1 MGKEKEVE
9 LHHKGRQGNCSI
21 NEFNLD
27 DMVKDPA
34 CVMIAKRGSG
44 KSVLVREILLHFSK
58 KIPMGIIISP
68 TDEMNRDYSSFVPE
82 SFIYNKFDPD
92 VVKQVLDHQKWAIE
106 KEKERVHKGK
116 KFNSRAFIVMDD
128 CLADKGSWAKDP
140 TTSTL
145 LMNGR
150 HYHIMYILTM
160 QFPLGIKPEL
170 RGNFDYVFLLADDT
184 VSNQKRIYDHYAGMF
199 PNFDAFRQVFEQLT
213 SDYGAMV
220 IVNRGVRKN
229 FLEKIYYY
237 KAQMHDNI
245 KTRIGCGQYN
255 KFHEDNFEKD
265 WIKKIEGNKHN
276 PDFSKQK
283 MRQSKIKVDKIERL
297 KRTFNK

>member
-1 MGKEKEVE
+1 MGKQVE
-9 LHHKGRQGNCSI
+9 LQHRGKRGDCAI

-27 DMVKDPA
+27 DMCDHPA
-34 CVMIAKRGSG
+34 IVMIAKRGSG
-44 KSVLVREILLHFSK
+44 KSVLVREILLHFNK
-58 KIPMGIIISP
+58 KLPMGIIISP

-82 SFIYNKFDPD
+82 TYIYNKFDSD
-92 VVKQVLDHQKWAIE
+92 TIKRVLDHQKWSVE
-106 KEKERVHKGK
+106 KKKEREKDGK
-116 KFNSRAFIVMDD
+116 NFNSKAFIVMDD

-140 TTSTL
+140 VTSTL

-213 SDYGAMV
+213 MDYGAML
-220 IVNRGVRKN
+220 INNRGVRKN
-229 FLEKIYYY
+229 FLDKIFYY
-237 KAQMHDNI
+237 KAKLHTNI
-245 KTRIGCGQYN
+245 KIQMGGGQYN
-255 KFHEDNFEKD
+255 KFHEDNFNKEWNKQKD
-265 WIKKIEGNKHN
+265 DGN
-276 PDFSKQK
+276 PDFSRQK
-283 MRQSKIKVDKIERL
+283 LRGKKLKVDLIQRP
-297 KRTFNK
+297 KRSIGRKK